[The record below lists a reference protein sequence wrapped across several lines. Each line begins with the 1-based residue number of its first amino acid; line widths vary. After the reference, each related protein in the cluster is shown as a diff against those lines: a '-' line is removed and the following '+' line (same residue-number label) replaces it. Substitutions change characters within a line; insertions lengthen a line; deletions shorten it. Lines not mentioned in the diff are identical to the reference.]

1 MKICQKKEKI
11 KRYEPRKERILR
23 IQQQV
28 KAINRTYVLDK
39 KTEEATS

>member
-28 KAINRTYVLDK
+28 KAINMVL
-39 KTEEATS
+39 TGHAF